1 MGAINRNTVNQGYFH
16 GLFLFCTG
24 EGGGKE
30 KKTCSCRISSSKRNQ
45 KKKNNCEFFSK
56 RNSSSE
62 TCLSPG
68 PNYVFMLQLIT
79 LTLHRWDELLRQW
92 RNLNRMIF
100 QLWFYLQTVV
110 CPFEKKPES
119 ETETPVF
126 SSCYN
131 WNLSRQDSN
140 VWRCSLQGFGLF
152 PSNFQCWCIK
162 H

>member
-1 MGAINRNTVNQGYFH
+1 MGTKTRNTVSQGYFH

-24 EGGGKE
+24 ERGGEE

-45 KKKNNCEFFSK
+45 KKKICEFFSK
-56 RNSSSE
+56 WNSSSE

-68 PNYVFMLQLIT
+68 PNYLFVLQLIT
-79 LTLHRWDELLRQW
+79 LILHRSDGLLRQG

-110 CPFEKKPES
+110 CQFEEKPES

-140 VWRCSLQGFGLF
+140 VRRCSLQRFGPF